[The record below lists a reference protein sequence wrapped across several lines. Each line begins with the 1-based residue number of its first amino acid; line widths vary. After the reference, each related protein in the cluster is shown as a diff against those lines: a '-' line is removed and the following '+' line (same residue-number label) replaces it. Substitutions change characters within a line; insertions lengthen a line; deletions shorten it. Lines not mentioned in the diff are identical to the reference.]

1 MEEDKDK
8 RKGVAHNDK
17 LGDGDEQAKWDNQK
31 EVHYSGTE

>member
-8 RKGVAHNDK
+8 RKGVAHDK